1 MPSSD
6 LPFSHKYGNI
16 PFMKTTLEIP
26 DRIFRRAKSK
36 AAEKGI
42 PFRQFVTDAV
52 EDKLKES
59 PAIDQRPWMKHM
71 GKLKH
76 LRKENIRINKLI
88 EEAFEE
94 VDPEMWA
101 TGTRD

>member
-1 MPSSD
+1 MGTS
-6 LPFSHKYGNI
+6 

-26 DRIFRRAKSK
+26 DRIFRKAKSK

-59 PAIDQRPWMKHM
+59 RAIGSKPWMKHM

-76 LRKENIRINKLI
+76 LRKETLRINKLI

-101 TGTRD
+101 TGTKD